1 VRTGFTKAQIR
12 VPHCSGF
19 SAVFNPTRQSGK
31 RNGNPGARVPKRGV
45 KAAKDNGFARRKLA
59 SEPVMIS
66 EPGVYAR
73 QTPGVSI
80 ELGLR
85 LRSRLFRGRSRSGL
99 HRGVRR
105 SRSIRTR
112 GAARG
117 SHRSRAGRRH
127 RGTAGRGRG
136 TTARRR
142 SSTSRG
148 RGTRRAT
155 TTATAAAPATA
166 AITTATAVVMV
177 VVVLMVAAAAATT
190 TAAAAAISTAT
201 TTTAA
206 LVREQAGGRWARS
219 GDQER
224 RSGHHGRKQSLAKHQ
239 RSPHLLKF

>member
-1 VRTGFTKAQIR
+1 MRTGFTKAQIR

-19 SAVFNPTRQSGK
+19 SAVFNPTRQRGK
-31 RNGNPGARVPKRGV
+31 RRGNLGARVLKRGV

-136 TTARRR
+136 TTARSR

-155 TTATAAAPATA
+155 TTATAAAPAT
-166 AITTATAVVMV
+166 ITTATAVVMV
-177 VVVLMVAAAAATT
+177 VVVLVVAAAAATT
-190 TAAAAAISTAT
+190 TAAAAAISTT
-201 TTTAA
+201 TTAAA